1 MDDMKTLQ
9 PIKDTGSL
17 RARVFAELEH
27 SILSGEYKA
36 GDTMNELRL
45 SRDLGVSRTPIREAL
60 MQLELEGLVETI
72 QNKGAV
78 VVGVSVKDIEDI
90 YAIRLHIEGFASELA
105 TNRITEEEL
114 VALEKMIEL
123 QEFYIQKDDRDQIW
137 KLDTDFHKLIYE
149 ASGNRP
155 LRAMLTNFHN
165 QIQRGRGLSLHAP
178 GRAVKAV
185 EEHRQILEAIKNR
198 DAQKARELTTEH
210 VRLALLNFRTEAQAL
225 LSEDK

>member
-1 MDDMKTLQ
+1 MKTLQ

-78 VVGVSVKDIEDI
+78 VVGVSVQDIEDI

-137 KLDTDFHKLIYE
+137 KLDTEFHKL
-149 ASGNRP
+149 
-155 LRAMLTNFHN
+155 HN

-198 DAQKARELTTEH
+198 DAVKASELTTEH
-210 VRLALLNFRTEAQAL
+210 VRLALLNFRTEVQAL
-225 LSEDK
+225 LSEDI

>member
-1 MDDMKTLQ
+1 MTALT
-9 PIKDTGSL
+9 PVKDTGSL
-17 RARVFAELEH
+17 RARVFAALENG
-27 SILSGEYKA
+27 ILSGEYKA

-78 VVGVSVKDIEDI
+78 VVGVSAQDVEDI

-105 TNRITEEEL
+105 TSRITEEEL
-114 VALEKMIEL
+114 VALEKIIEL
-123 QEFYIQKDDRDQIW
+123 QEFYIQKNDTDQIW

-149 ASGNRP
+149 ASGNRS

-165 QIQRGRGLSLHAP
+165 QIQRGRGLSLRAP
-178 GRAVKAV
+178 GRAVKSV
-185 EEHRQILEAIKNR
+185 NEHRKILEAIKNR
-198 DAQKARELTTEH
+198 DAQKASELTTEH
-210 VRLALLNFRTEAQAL
+210 LHNALLNFRAEMQAS
-225 LSEDK
+225 LSSDL

>member
-1 MDDMKTLQ
+1 MKTLQ

-105 TNRITEEEL
+105 TSRITEEEL
-114 VALEKMIEL
+114 VSFAQDL
-123 QEFYIQKDDRDQIW
+123 QIW
-137 KLDTDFHKLIYE
+137 NAEI
-149 ASGNRP
+149 P
-155 LRAMLTNFHN
+155 
-165 QIQRGRGLSLHAP
+165 
-178 GRAVKAV
+178 
-185 EEHRQILEAIKNR
+185 
-198 DAQKARELTTEH
+198 DAK
-210 VRLALLNFRTEAQAL
+210 
-225 LSEDK
+225 